1 MMWAALITGGIA
13 ISGVTGMP
21 SSLPRI
27 APLFPVVII
36 NTLKNVP
43 VWMIIVES
51 PQTLDFQKTF
61 NVG

>member
-1 MMWAALITGGIA
+1 MWAALITGGIA

-43 VWMIIVES
+43 VWMIIVIS
-51 PQTLDFQKTF
+51 PQTLDFQKIF